1 MSSIKNKLHG
11 IIADVREAKVAAQSH
26 NVGSY
31 HAPPASNMHSE
42 QHFPPPPPRSLP
54 HGWTAR
60 FDEKEGKF
68 AYCMGVDGVEQW
80 EFLGRSGGGQ
90 GWGSGGWE
98 RGPDMLHGRCAGDR
112 GRWDCWNRGWHRS
125 DR

>member
-1 MSSIKNKLHG
+1 MSFIKNKLHN
-11 IIADVREAKVAAQSH
+11 IVADVREAKAAVQSH

-31 HAPPASNMHSE
+31 DAPPASNMHSE
-42 QHFPPPPPRSLP
+42 QHLPPPPPRSLP

-80 EFLGRSGGGQ
+80 EFHER
-90 GWGSGGWE
+90 WGSRGWE
-98 RGPDMLHGRCAGDR
+98 RGHDVLHGRCARNCDR
-112 GRWDCWNRGWHRS
+112 RD
-125 DR
+125 

>member
-1 MSSIKNKLHG
+1 MSFIKNKLHN
-11 IIADVREAKVAAQSH
+11 IVADVREAKAAVQSH

-31 HAPPASNMHSE
+31 DAPPASNMQSE

-80 EFLGRSGGGQ
+80 EFR
-90 GWGSGGWE
+90 
-98 RGPDMLHGRCAGDR
+98 MY
-112 GRWDCWNRGWHRS
+112 
-125 DR
+125 

>member
-1 MSSIKNKLHG
+1 MSSIRNRLHN
-11 IIADVREAKVAAQSH
+11 IVADVREAKAAAQSH
-26 NVGSY
+26 NVGSH

-80 EFLGRSGGGQ
+80 EFRTYIVSICWGLSGG
-90 GWGSGGWE
+90 E
-98 RGPDMLHGRCAGDR
+98 F
-112 GRWDCWNRGWHRS
+112 
-125 DR
+125 